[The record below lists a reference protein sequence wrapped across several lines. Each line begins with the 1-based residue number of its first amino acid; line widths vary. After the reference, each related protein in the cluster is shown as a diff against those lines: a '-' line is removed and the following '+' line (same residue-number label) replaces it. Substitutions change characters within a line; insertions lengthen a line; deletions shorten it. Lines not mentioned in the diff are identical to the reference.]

1 MREFVGGAEGC
12 PFRVVAVL
20 VLFIWVRVGLVFCR
34 EWRWFGGKWRE
45 TAEARGLLRRS
56 QSAGPGDF
64 APVAE
69 GEEMVVAACEMRAQN
84 EC

>member
-1 MREFVGGAEGC
+1 MK
-12 PFRVVAVL
+12 
-20 VLFIWVRVGLVFCR
+20 VGLIFYR
-34 EWRWFGGKWRE
+34 EWRWFGGKGRE

-56 QSAGPGDF
+56 EGAEPGDF

-84 EC
+84 KC